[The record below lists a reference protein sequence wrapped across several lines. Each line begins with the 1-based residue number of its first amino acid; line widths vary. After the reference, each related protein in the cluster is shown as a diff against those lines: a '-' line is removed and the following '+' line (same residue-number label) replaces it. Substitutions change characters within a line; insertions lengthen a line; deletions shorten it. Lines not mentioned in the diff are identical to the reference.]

1 MFCCI
6 LLCMRNL
13 LFSKYLLLILHFTPC
28 LSRSKCDDIL
38 IQAAVYLLMKDNQK
52 WVFNVYSP
60 IKVAAGLGFS
70 PWSCLIHKLLQYLNY
85 CVPFCFCQTRL
96 VRELEKKFSGKHVVI
111 VAQVCDFLHS
121 CYFLVW
127 LFFFFTDS
135 VWLLSLCI
143 LVLSLSGVFYM
154 KILPIAFGTVWVGQK
169 KIFFL
174 ANESTFYT
182 YIAKT
187 LVIYFLETLMLEQVK
202 NNAHIDV
209 RCT

>member
-52 WVFNVYSP
+52 WIFNVYSP

-121 CYFLVW
+121 
-127 LFFFFTDS
+127 FFFFHWQCLTFEFMHFS
-135 VWLLSLCI
+135 PFFIWGLLHENLANCFWY
-143 LVLSLSGVFYM
+143 SLSRPKEDIFFGQWEY
-154 KILPIAFGTVWVGQK
+154 ILHIYCKDLSYILSRNTDAWTGQK
-169 KIFFL
+169 
-174 ANESTFYT
+174 
-182 YIAKT
+182 
-187 LVIYFLETLMLEQVK
+187 
-202 NNAHIDV
+202 
-209 RCT
+209 

>member
-1 MFCCI
+1 MVDLEENTCTVSSPAFKEKQKVFCCI

-52 WVFNVYSP
+52 WIFNVYSP

-127 LFFFFTDS
+127 LFFF
-135 VWLLSLCI
+135 SLT
-143 LVLSLSGVFYM
+143 VFDFWVY
-154 KILPIAFGTVWVGQK
+154 AF
-169 KIFFL
+169 
-174 ANESTFYT
+174 
-182 YIAKT
+182 
-187 LVIYFLETLMLEQVK
+187 
-202 NNAHIDV
+202 
-209 RCT
+209 